1 MRRGDD
7 TPLRCIIVGAGLG
20 GLSAAIALRSTGHD
34 VLVLEQADVLGTVG
48 AGIQLAP
55 NAARL
60 LDRWGVIE
68 QAATDRRARRGSDQA
83 SLAGWRRAR
92 PRSSSASGCCTSSAR
107 PTGARSGRT
116 STPRS
121 SAPRPTRARDGSPVE
136 LMLDARVARVSSIG
150 PARATVVLA
159 SGREEHAD
167 VVIGAD
173 GIRSAVRDSLF
184 GAAARRSAAASRT
197 VT

>member
-20 GLSAAIALRSTGHD
+20 GLWAAIALRSTGHD

-68 QAATDRRARRGSDQA
+68 QAATDGVPAEAAIRRRWRDGAELGRIELGEWVLHQFGASYWCALRSDVHAALVSTATDPGAGREPCRADARRTCGQ
-83 SLAGWRRAR
+83 GQ
-92 PRSSSASGCCTSSAR
+92 
-107 PTGARSGRT
+107 
-116 STPRS
+116 
-121 SAPRPTRARDGSPVE
+121 
-136 LMLDARVARVSSIG
+136 LDR

-184 GAAARRSAAASRT
+184 GAAARR
-197 VT
+197 